1 MAGKPSGGEMRFL
14 TVYEV
19 IIIRD
24 PEDGGLTITFPQ
36 EYPSMERI
44 KLPEGWNVRT
54 ALCLDFVKTK
64 VYKDDRSIMIHSK
77 RAVHK
82 IEGHGLTT
90 QADCSRCRHTEV
102 SQ

>member
-1 MAGKPSGGEMRFL
+1 MVQEPTGGEMKFL

-19 IIIRD
+19 IIIKD

-44 KLPEGWNVRT
+44 ELPKGWNVRT
-54 ALCLDFVKTK
+54 ILGSDLISTK
-64 VYKDDRSIMIHSK
+64 VYKDDKSIMIWSK

-82 IEGHGLTT
+82 IKG
-90 QADCSRCRHTEV
+90 AD
-102 SQ
+102 